1 MVCLSF
7 QTHSKRDFWIILEK
21 TDVSRT
27 ETKAKQV
34 QEEFLLMSE
43 RRKTPLI
50 LDFMADLN

>member
-1 MVCLSF
+1 M
-7 QTHSKRDFWIILEK
+7 EK